1 MKPSRISKKGIQTM
15 TFEQNM
21 HDYKTAIEEALKNMV
36 YLNFYSNSFQQKLI
50 DSMNY
55 SIHAGGK
62 RIRPI
67 LLLESNKIL
76 GGSHERA
83 MPFAC
88 ALELIH
94 TYSLIH
100 DDLPAMDDD
109 DLRRGKPT
117 NHTVYGEAL
126 AILSGDALLNLA
138 YEIMLESIEDRQG
151 IDAARILAES
161 SGSRGMVGGQSVDV
175 LSEGLSIEKDILE
188 YIHINKTSRLIE
200 AALKM
205 GAALAGG
212 SKEEIAALS
221 CFGFHLGMAFQIKD
235 DLLDIEGNESL
246 LGKPVG
252 SDTAVKK
259 NTFPKIIGIPASK
272 AALEDHTRIAVSEL
286 EKIDGD
292 TVFLKTLAS
301 YLLSR
306 NS

>member
-1 MKPSRISKKGIQTM
+1 M

-21 HDYKTAIEEALKNMV
+21 LNYKTTIEEALKNLV
-36 YLNFYSNSFQQKLI
+36 FLNCSSNSFQRKLI

-62 RIRPI
+62 RLRPM
-67 LLLESNKIL
+67 LLLEANRIL
-76 GGSHERA
+76 GGDNEKA
-83 MPFAC
+83 IPFAC
-88 ALELIH
+88 AIELIH

-117 NHTVYGEAL
+117 NHTVYGEAI
-126 AILSGDALLNLA
+126 AILAGDALLNLA
-138 YEIMLESIEDRQG
+138 YEIMLEAIEDRRG
-151 IDAARILAES
+151 IDASRILAES

-175 LSEGLSIEKDILE
+175 LTEGISVKKDILE
-188 YIHINKTSRLIE
+188 YIHMNKTSKLIQ

-212 SKEEIAALS
+212 SKEEISAFS
-221 CFGFHLGMAFQIKD
+221 GFGFHLGMAFQIKD
-235 DLLDIEGNESL
+235 DLLDIEGNEAM
-246 LGKPVG
+246 LGKPIG
-252 SDTAVKK
+252 SDANADK
-259 NTFPKIIGIPASK
+259 NTFPKIMGIEASK
-272 AALEDHTRIAVSEL
+272 AALDEHTRIAVSEI
-286 EKIDGD
+286 EKIGGD

-301 YLLSR
+301 RLLSR

>member
-1 MKPSRISKKGIQTM
+1 M

-21 HDYKTAIEEALKNMV
+21 HDYKTTIEKALKNIV
-36 YLNFYSNSFQQKLI
+36 YLNTSSNRFQQKLI

-55 SIHAGGK
+55 SLHAGGK
-62 RIRPI
+62 RLRPM
-67 LLLESNKIL
+67 LLLEANRIL
-76 GGSHERA
+76 GGEQKKA
-83 MPFAC
+83 IPFAC

-94 TYSLIH
+94 TYSLVH

-117 NHTVYGEAL
+117 NHTVYGEAI

-138 YEIMLESIEDRQG
+138 YEIMLESIEDKQG
-151 IDAARILAES
+151 IEASKILAES

-175 LSEGLSIEKDILE
+175 QTDGLSIEKDILE
-188 YIHINKTSRLIE
+188 YIHMNKTSRLIQ

-205 GAALAGG
+205 GATLAGG
-212 SKEEIAALS
+212 KKEEIAAFS
-221 CFGFHLGMAFQIKD
+221 GFGFHLGMAFQIKD
-235 DLLDIEGNESL
+235 DLLDIEGDESL

-252 SDTAVKK
+252 SDMAAKK
-259 NTFPKIIGIPASK
+259 NTYPKIMGLEASK
-272 AALEDHTRIAVSEL
+272 ASLNEHTGIAVSEL

-292 TVFLKTLAS
+292 TVFLKWLAS
-301 YLLSR
+301 HLLSR